1 MLGFETELTQLN
13 GEPLKVSRKK
23 VTWSGFKQRITNR
36 GMPIRD
42 LEFGTTK
49 RGSLVVTFDIA
60 FPEIELSES
69 QKLQISEI
77 LNQDLPPSVAN
88 GFL

>member
-1 MLGFETELTQLN
+1 
-13 GEPLKVSRKK
+13 
-23 VTWSGFKQRITNR
+23 
-36 GMPIRD
+36 MPIRD

-77 LNQDLPPSVAN
+77 FNQDLPPSVAN